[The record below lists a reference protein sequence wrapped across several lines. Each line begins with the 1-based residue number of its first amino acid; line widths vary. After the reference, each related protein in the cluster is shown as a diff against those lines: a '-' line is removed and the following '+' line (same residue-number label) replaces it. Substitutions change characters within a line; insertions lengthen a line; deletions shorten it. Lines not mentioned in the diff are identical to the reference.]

1 MITLHRLAHWDEP
14 FQLNPDLIATV
25 ESVPDTILGLT
36 NGKRVLV
43 EESPEEVTDAIRMW
57 RASVLATMTGNA
69 LVAG

>member
-25 ESVPDTILGLT
+25 ESVPDTILGLS

-43 EESPEEVTDAIRMW
+43 EESPEEVANAIREW
-57 RASVLATMTGNA
+57 RASVLATMTGNVM
-69 LVAG
+69 VAG